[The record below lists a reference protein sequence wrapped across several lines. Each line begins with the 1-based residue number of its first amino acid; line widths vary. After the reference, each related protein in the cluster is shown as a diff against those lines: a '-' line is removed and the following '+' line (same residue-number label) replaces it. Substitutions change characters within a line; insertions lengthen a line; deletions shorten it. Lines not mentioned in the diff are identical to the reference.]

1 MLTLITYMGLLVAGV
16 ASAALVYFALVKIE
30 LI

>member
-1 MLTLITYMGLLVAGV
+1 MLTLITYMGLLVTGV
-16 ASAALVYFALVKIE
+16 AAAALVYLALVKIE

>member
-1 MLTLITYMGLLVAGV
+1 MLTLITYMGLLTGGV
-16 ASAALVYFALVKIE
+16 AAAALIYLALIKLE